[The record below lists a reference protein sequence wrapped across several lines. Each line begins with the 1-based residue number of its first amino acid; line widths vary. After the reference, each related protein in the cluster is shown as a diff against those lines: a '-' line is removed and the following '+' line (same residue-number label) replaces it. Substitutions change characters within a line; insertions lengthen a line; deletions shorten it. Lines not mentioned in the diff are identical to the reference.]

1 MKNAFRLSALSAALL
16 VMSVPVNAGQIVG
29 VQQALPS
36 PQWVDPADDVKN
48 GFGGWNINPAT
59 NGNVNVKII
68 DAETGLEVAKTFDP
82 TDGSYDA
89 MVVGEGFV
97 SEVTDGAGVVTGT
110 VHGKTWPVGEPS
122 GIKVITATLGDTLSN
137 SKPASCI
144 MSTSYHQFS
153 DDPAYAGPTPEDG
166 FLDSANPN
174 PTMCDSPFQTHKRY
188 KVKAKNTA
196 LDSVGSGV
204 DVVFNVDNTTGETD
218 VRRYMMLQKLNNY
231 TDTRLDGYK
240 IQLGF
245 GVGAGFKPVDEVDA
259 DIITGGGAAA
269 DTVNGDVT
277 KNLTLSIGTGEDAGG
292 DVWAAD
298 DLAKFSAGLFGTA
311 DNKHPEDGFFSTS
324 TSYYPVAVDAS
335 ETMISTTGPLA
346 TNYTD
351 LFGKW
356 LPGGWETSGI
366 FFDDDMDPATDNQLK
381 AFWGLDATDSTY
393 KWLQGQ
399 AASFAPVTDAQ
410 MYEWANNAG
419 MPDGSNQYTIGAID
433 DMLNLGLT
441 YIVEVGDV
449 TNFPTQQFTVRM
461 TPVDADP
468 VDATEPGWITNPA
481 PTELVAPAGYVPPV
495 TPTDTD
501 TSSGGSASVF
511 DSTSLIISLLVLLG
525 LGGWVARKKLA
536 K

>member
-1 MKNAFRLSALSAALL
+1 MKMKNTFKLSVLSAALL
-16 VMSVPVNAGQIVG
+16 VMSVPANAGQIVG

-36 PQWVDPADDVKN
+36 PQWSDPADDIKN
-48 GFGGWNINPAT
+48 GFGAWNIDPAT
-59 NGNVNVKII
+59 SGNVNVKII

-89 MVVGEGFV
+89 MIVGEGFV
-97 SEVTDGAGVVTGT
+97 SEVTDGSGVVTGT
-110 VHGKTWPVGEPS
+110 VHGKNWPVGEPS
-122 GIKVITATLGDTLSN
+122 GIKVITNPDRVAELSN

-153 DDPAYAGPTPEDG
+153 DDPAYAGPTPDDG

-174 PTMCDSPFQTHKRY
+174 PTMCDSPFQTHKRF

-196 LDSVGSGV
+196 LDSVNSGV
-204 DVVFNVDNTTGETD
+204 DIVFNVDNTTGETD

-240 IQLGF
+240 IELGF
-245 GVGAGFKPVDEVDA
+245 GVGAGF
-259 DIITGGGAAA
+259 TSAAGYA
-269 DTVNGDVT
+269 GVNDGVT
-277 KNLTLSIGTGEDAGG
+277 KNLTLSIGTGEDDGSA

-311 DNKHPEDGFFSTS
+311 DNKHPEDGFFSTN
-324 TSYYPVAVDAS
+324 TAYYPVAVDAS
-335 ETMISTTGPLA
+335 ETMISTTGSLA

-399 AASFAPVTDAQ
+399 AAFFNPVTDAQ
-410 MYEWANNAG
+410 MYEWANNTS
-419 MPDGSNQYTIGAID
+419 MPDGSNQYTIGKID

-449 TNFPTQQFTVRM
+449 VNFPSSQFTVRM

-468 VDATEPGWITNPA
+468 VDATIPGWIENPA
-481 PTELVAPAGYVPPV
+481 PTELVAPAGYVPPG
-495 TPTDTD
+495 T
-501 TSSGGSASVF
+501 GGSASVF